1 MILTLSRKDNSLPD
15 IFGTALVFM
24 YEARGDGDC
33 EIMTDNYAKLVI
45 EFESWLK
52 RKENFLGLQPD
63 FFTKIDHRGK
73 GHDCITF
80 THYQEGISFVP
91 IGTPNKLNYNTM
103 IIKD

>member
-24 YEARGDGDC
+24 YEARGEGDC
-33 EIMTDNYAKLVI
+33 EIMTDNYADLVE
-45 EFESWLK
+45 EFEDWWK
-52 RKENFLGLQPD
+52 NRKNFLGMQQD
-63 FFTKIDHRGK
+63 FFTKSDLRAK

-80 THYQEGISFVP
+80 THYQEGISFRP
-91 IGTPNKLNYNTM
+91 ITEPNELNYNTI